1 MKNLYQ
7 QTRNLLESSYQK
19 DIVAVFGATGSGKS
33 TLINFLIGNKLKV
46 VDAIKKRCGRLVD
59 GKIDLENPE
68 DSNSFK
74 IGHSSISCTSLP

>member
-33 TLINFLIGNKLKV
+33 TLLNLLLGYKLKV
-46 VDAIKKRCGRLVD
+46 VNAIRGR
-59 GKIDLENPE
+59 
-68 DSNSFK
+68 
-74 IGHSSISCTSLP
+74 